1 MWRTMNHYLKEY
13 CNANGTKGLAGN
25 VIQAM
30 LVIIL
35 VIIKLAKSSKD
46 LQ

>member
-1 MWRTMNHYLKEY
+1 MLMEKNV
-13 CNANGTKGLAGN
+13 LAGN

-46 LQ
+46 LR